1 MTELELPPEE
11 VAKLSSKEKLE
22 LAKKIIDDI
31 MKKDFTSLNQKNT
44 KKVVSVTNQYNEWDS
59 L

>member
-11 VAKLSSKEKLE
+11 VAKLSSEEKLK

-44 KKVVSVTNQYNEWDS
+44 KKDTNHYNNWDS

>member
-1 MTELELPPEE
+1 MTELELPPAE
-11 VAKLSSKEKLE
+11 VAKLSSEEKLK

-44 KKVVSVTNQYNEWDS
+44 PKNDTNHYNNWDS

>member
-11 VAKLSSKEKLE
+11 VAKLSSEEKLK

>member
-11 VAKLSSKEKLE
+11 VAKLYREEKLK

>member
-11 VAKLSSKEKLE
+11 VAKLSSEEKLK

-44 KKVVSVTNQYNEWDS
+44 PKNDTNHYNNWDS